1 MASDE
6 LTHIRAGNDTD
17 IGMRFGLIGLGR
29 HGSRYARHLMQDV
42 QGARLVAVARRQIDR
57 PLPFQPPGNLRIHN
71 DGPSLIADPTVDAV
85 IAVAPP
91 ALNPS
96 LCAAAARSNKPLL
109 IEKPFATDLVSA
121 RDMLATAEEAHL
133 PLMVA
138 HTLRFDPTV
147 AAFRAR
153 LPKIGLLSNLNLTLT
168 VPLRP
173 RPAGNPG
180 FHGRGPLLELGV
192 HLFDLI
198 RFLTQDELR
207 SVCGTI
213 ETRQVDDVE
222 TAARVEAVTRRG
234 CTCVL
239 RVGWEGDSHVGVGDA
254 IGTQGKMHM
263 DWYTRVISESLVQ
276 GSSEHESISP
286 RQTIPAVITAFLQAL
301 SAGSP
306 MPVTARDG
314 FEAVRAVE
322 AAYRSAERGTLVQVH
337 D

>member
-1 MASDE
+1 MARED
-6 LTHIRAGNDTD
+6 LTQSGSGIDTRS
-17 IGMRFGLIGLGR
+17 GMRFGLIGLGR

-42 QGARLVAVARRQIDR
+42 PGARLVAVARRQVER
-57 PLPFQPPGNLRIHN
+57 PLPFEPPGELRIHN

-96 LCAAAARSNKPLL
+96 LCAAAVRSNKPLL

-121 RDMLATAEEAHL
+121 RGMLATVEEAHL

-147 AAFRAR
+147 AAFHAR
-153 LPKIGLLSNLNLTLT
+153 LPKIGLLSTLNLTFT

-173 RPAGNPG
+173 RPTGNPG
-180 FHGRGPLLELGV
+180 FHGRGPLLDLGV

-207 SVCGTI
+207 SVRGTI
-213 ETRQVDDVE
+213 EARQIDDVE

-234 CTCVL
+234 CTCFL
-239 RVGWEGDSHVGVGDA
+239 RVGWEGDRHVGLGEA
-254 IGTQGKMHM
+254 IGTQGILHI
-263 DWYTRVISESLVQ
+263 DWNARVIRERPVEE
-276 GSSEHESISP
+276 SSEHATISP
-286 RQTIPAVITAFLQAL
+286 LQTIPVVITAFLHAL
-301 SAGSP
+301 SAGGP

-322 AAYRSAERGTLVQVH
+322 AAYQSAERGTLVEIH